1 MELKGKVAIVT
12 GAAKGIGRASSI
24 RLAEEGAQVVLVDKS
39 KQNLLEAVRV
49 MKEKGIEGLALVGDV
64 SNEKQVKEAVQTA
77 VQSHGGIDILV
88 NCAAIHPYGT
98 VVSTSSETWDAVMNV
113 NLKGIF
119 LFAKYCIPEMEKR
132 GGGSIVNVSSVQ
144 AFSSQKTV
152 AAYTATKGAINALTR
167 AMALDHAEAN
177 IRVNAVCPGSVDTPM
192 LRSSAEMFGDNM
204 EETLASWGKMH
215 PLGRLAQP
223 EEVAEM
229 VCFLSSPRA
238 GFVTGGEYK
247 VDGGLTAALGVTLP
261 E

>member
-64 SNEKQVKEAVQTA
+64 SNEKQVKETVQTA

-119 LFAKYCIPEMEKR
+119 LFAKYCIPAMEKR

-167 AMALDHAEAN
+167 AMAMDHAEDN